1 MLNQQRFVCRTFSVA
16 VLLHV
21 ALSMPNAFAQ
31 TQFSTPAL
39 TNNLTSNNDNSPIEP
54 TGDLDEES
62 AKQGDKLRFSFDR
75 TSWREVF
82 SWLADEAGLALHIA
96 ELPSGTFSYSD
107 PTEYTTTSAI
117 DRINMFL
124 LPDGFTLV
132 RSTGLLSVI
141 NLRDA
146 RSLQRL
152 DVMAR
157 VVAADELEKLDDN
170 EVVKCFFPLN
180 ELRSSDATG
189 ELIRLQL
196 MTPPIALEASKQL
209 AVIETARKLRSV
221 KAVIAA
227 MDKEMSNK
235 KSLVL
240 PFALKHVDLETLLT
254 VARPHLNIE
263 PGLTRGT
270 EINIS
275 CDETGK
281 KLFVSGTREAL
292 QLLESLIA
300 VVDVPDASQPA
311 AIETQVLR
319 SHRVRDQNLTTVFDV
334 LQTVLISKS
343 IRISMEPSTNSIV
356 ALADED
362 VHKIIESTIT
372 ELEGQ
377 ENVFVIIPLQS
388 IDPYFTITLLEEMFE
403 LKLPANL
410 LSKKAIK
417 VDADPAGMRLFVR
430 GPKDK
435 VDEIQKVIEDLDQ
448 KDSKGTER
456 IVPVFGA
463 KAKSLLEQA
472 ESSWQGKN
480 PIRQLDTSYRIETEI
495 IERSIHKNGLEIVEP
510 KDRPNQESKIEF
522 KSRPDSKNQ
531 SIRKSELVSAKNEV
545 NATNESRAI
554 EAKITSRG
562 IILGSDDSAALDSFE
577 SHLRSLSDSDG
588 SSKVETIIY
597 YLKYCDADEATQL
610 VADLL
615 DGTSSVVEN
624 STQAKLVK
632 GTVPTTKSPTVSTSE
647 RRSTK
652 DGSTNDGS
660 TLVTS
665 GSLTIIAD
673 ARLNR
678 LICVGNSSDLKLVE
692 QYLAVIDK
700 DTSLTAIE
708 IHGVSHI
715 VELKHARAS
724 EIAAVI
730 RDTYGDR
737 VAMSSEQK
745 KAQQAESAADKE
757 RGQAGPEN
765 KIQTSRNQKPQ
776 MSIAVHEVSNSLIVT
791 APETLYQDIKE
802 LVDRLDQQSEQA
814 VEVVYYPSAE
824 GIEMLRSALQ
834 LKGSPIKPRATSTT
848 TAKPR

>member
-1 MLNQQRFVCRTFSVA
+1 
-16 VLLHV
+16 
-21 ALSMPNAFAQ
+21 
-31 TQFSTPAL
+31 
-39 TNNLTSNNDNSPIEP
+39 
-54 TGDLDEES
+54 
-62 AKQGDKLRFSFDR
+62 
-75 TSWREVF
+75 
-82 SWLADEAGLALHIA
+82 
-96 ELPSGTFSYSD
+96 
-107 PTEYTTTSAI
+107 
-117 DRINMFL
+117 
-124 LPDGFTLV
+124 
-132 RSTGLLSVI
+132 
-141 NLRDA
+141 
-146 RSLQRL
+146 
-152 DVMAR
+152 
-157 VVAADELEKLDDN
+157 
-170 EVVKCFFPLN
+170 
-180 ELRSSDATG
+180 
-189 ELIRLQL
+189 
-196 MTPPIALEASKQL
+196 
-209 AVIETARKLRSV
+209 
-221 KAVIAA
+221 
-227 MDKEMSNK
+227 
-235 KSLVL
+235 
-240 PFALKHVDLETLLT
+240 
-254 VARPHLNIE
+254 
-263 PGLTRGT
+263 
-270 EINIS
+270 
-275 CDETGK
+275 
-281 KLFVSGTREAL
+281 
-292 QLLESLIA
+292 
-300 VVDVPDASQPA
+300 
-311 AIETQVLR
+311 
-319 SHRVRDQNLTTVFDV
+319 
-334 LQTVLISKS
+334 
-343 IRISMEPSTNSIV
+343 MEPSTNSIV

-510 KDRPNQESKIEF
+510 KDKPNQESKIEF

-615 DGTSSVVEN
+615 DGTSSVVEK

-834 LKGSPIKPRATSTT
+834 LKGSSIKPRTTSTT